1 MPRDLPPEE
10 TYSDE
15 VDIPN
20 NVDAVEPKNLNKSIK
35 DKNRS
40 QNSKQPVSVKSNK
53 KLDYGERMRNA
64 LKQSFA

>member
-1 MPRDLPPEE
+1 MSDPLDEAIHRDQREIEDLEHKLRTMPRDLPPEE

-40 QNSKQPVSVKSNK
+40 
-53 KLDYGERMRNA
+53 
-64 LKQSFA
+64 